1 MTTPHILIID
11 ADILVRAPLAEYLR
25 ECGYLVME
33 AVDSVEAQAL
43 LADKPSAVDIVLA
56 DVGGEERSG
65 FALAKW
71 IRERFPDIRVIL
83 AGSVAGSVEK
93 AARLCD
99 DGPALSKPYDHR
111 IVLEQIQRLR
121 AARKGTPAD
130 GSVNS

>member
-33 AVDSVEAQAL
+33 AVDSVEAQTL
-43 LADKPSAVDIVLA
+43 LAHKPSAVDIVLA
-56 DVGGEERSG
+56 DVVGEERSG

-71 IRERFPDIRVIL
+71 IRERFSDIRVIL
-83 AGSVAGSVEK
+83 AGSIAGSVEK
-93 AARLCD
+93 AAKLCD

-121 AARKGTPAD
+121 AARKGTPA
-130 GSVNS
+130 

>member
-1 MTTPHILIID
+1 VTTPHILVID

-99 DGPALSKPYDHR
+99 DGPALSKPYDHG
-111 IVLEQIQRLR
+111 IVLEQIRRLR

>member
-1 MTTPHILIID
+1 MTTPHILIVD
-11 ADILVRAPLAEYLR
+11 ADIVVRTPLAEYLR
-25 ECGYLVME
+25 ACGYLVLE

-43 LADKPSAVDIVLA
+43 LTDKASAIDIVLA

-71 IRERFPDIRVIL
+71 IRERFSDIRVIL
-83 AGSVAGSVEK
+83 AGSIAGSVEK

-111 IVLEQIQRLR
+111 IVLEQLKRLR
-121 AARKGTPAD
+121 AARKDTLA
-130 GSVNS
+130 

>member
-56 DVGGEERSG
+56 DVGGPDRSG

-121 AARKGTPAD
+121 AARKGAPAD

>member
-1 MTTPHILIID
+1 MTTPHILIVD

-99 DGPALSKPYDHR
+99 DGPALSKPYDHG
-111 IVLEQIQRLR
+111 IVLKQIQRLR